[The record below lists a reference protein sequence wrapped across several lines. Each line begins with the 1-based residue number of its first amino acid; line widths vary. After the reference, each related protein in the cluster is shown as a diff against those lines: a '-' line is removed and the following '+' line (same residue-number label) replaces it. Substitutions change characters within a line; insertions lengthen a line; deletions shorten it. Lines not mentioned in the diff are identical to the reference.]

1 MSKHKQQLLHK
12 VSEERKLQQG
22 EMIYFG
28 ISSQKKPSY
37 EGYNNWILI
46 QDLYTKQKW
55 SLLMKAK
62 EDLTGKV
69 APFLKKMKTMKKNVK
84 VICCENSGKN
94 KTL

>member
-1 MSKHKQQLLHK
+1 
-12 VSEERKLQQG
+12 
-22 EMIYFG
+22 
-28 ISSQKKPSY
+28 
-37 EGYNNWILI
+37 
-46 QDLYTKQKW
+46 
-55 SLLMKAK
+55 MKAK